1 MQKTHSSG
9 PARACD
15 PTLDMA
21 ITGLMA
27 ALVFTGTY
35 FFKIPT
41 AFGYTHL
48 GDCMI
53 ILTVCLFGTRRGM
66 LAGAIGAGLSDF
78 IAGYAAWVLPTIVL
92 KGGWALI
99 MGLIMYRLLPHFKYS
114 WLAGAVTGGIFHVIG
129 YTLVKIP
136 LYGGGVAMAECFTLV
151 AQTAAGIVLG
161 GVAYTVLSRSPAIR
175 SLRVKLLFSSF
186 FIIFIPNGNIFTKIL
201 ILYHSITDPYIVKLC
216 HSFKKFY

>member
-136 LYGGGVAMAECFTLV
+136 LYGGGVAMAECFTLI

-161 GVAYTVLSRSPAIR
+161 GVAYTVLSRSPAIPEPSGMKF
-175 SLRVKLLFSSF
+175 SLKSQKKITFFSRFF
-186 FIIFIPNGNIFTKIL
+186 FIIF
-201 ILYHSITDPYIVKLC
+201 YS
-216 HSFKKFY
+216 

>member
-1 MQKTHSSG
+1 
-9 PARACD
+9 
-15 PTLDMA
+15 
-21 ITGLMA
+21 
-27 ALVFTGTY
+27 
-35 FFKIPT
+35 
-41 AFGYTHL
+41 
-48 GDCMI
+48 
-53 ILTVCLFGTRRGM
+53 M

-175 SLRVKLLFSSF
+175 AC
-186 FIIFIPNGNIFTKIL
+186 G
-201 ILYHSITDPYIVKLC
+201 
-216 HSFKKFY
+216 

>member
-136 LYGGGVAMAECFTLV
+136 LYGGGVAMAECFTLI

-175 SLRVKLLFSSF
+175 SLRVKFLSKVKKITF
-186 FIIFIPNGNIFTKIL
+186 FQF
-201 ILYHSITDPYIVKLC
+201 
-216 HSFKKFY
+216 FYNFYS

>member
-161 GVAYTVLSRSPAIR
+161 GVAYTVLPRSPAIR
-175 SLRVKLLFSSF
+175 SLRVKFL
-186 FIIFIPNGNIFTKIL
+186 
-201 ILYHSITDPYIVKLC
+201 
-216 HSFKKFY
+216 

>member
-175 SLRVKLLFSSF
+175 SLRVKFLEKVKKITF
-186 FIIFIPNGNIFTKIL
+186 FQF
-201 ILYHSITDPYIVKLC
+201 
-216 HSFKKFY
+216 FYNFYS

>member
-114 WLAGAVTGGIFHVIG
+114 WLAGAVTGRH
-129 YTLVKIP
+129 LP
-136 LYGGGVAMAECFTLV
+136 CDRLY
-151 AQTAAGIVLG
+151 
-161 GVAYTVLSRSPAIR
+161 LSKDP
-175 SLRVKLLFSSF
+175 SLRRRRGHGRMLHPGGSDGCRDRPGRRGLHSPVQIPGHPEPAGEISLKSKKNYF
-186 FIIFIPNGNIFTKIL
+186 FP
-201 ILYHSITDPYIVKLC
+201 V
-216 HSFKKFY
+216 FYNFYS